1 MGDEGTGGISGKRS
15 TPPRSGLLQMK
26 RDGVGNEGDRWDKIC
41 MIKENPE
48 GEECGK

>member
-1 MGDEGTGGISGKRS
+1 MGDEEDSE
-15 TPPRSGLLQMK
+15 
-26 RDGVGNEGDRWDKIC
+26 VGNEGDRWDKIC